1 MVFKRYS
8 EICGEGIGNSYLL
21 CFYWRLFV
29 FLDFTCSSVA
39 GKPTEGGAVFSALL
53 KGSDSR
59 LLNTRTAGYCFAV
72 LCGLHFSTQTLGN
85 WE

>member
-8 EICGEGIGNSYLL
+8 EICGEGIGDSYLL
-21 CFYWRLFV
+21 CFCWRLFV

-39 GKPTEGGAVFSALL
+39 VKSTEVVAVFSALL
-53 KGSDSR
+53 KESDSR
-59 LLNTRTAGYCFAV
+59 LLNTRTARCCFAV